1 MSLKTCKKIYKPVK
15 NRNVFLQEKLDGS
28 VSLADFNYPAGKYN
42 VSILDKDG
50 DVISSNNK
58 IVKNGNIIELF
69 RRFEGSDKM
78 TVAQCYKIPIDNIN
92 SKVLEFII
100 EKCPDVRKIF
110 VDSMPSINSRVLDNK
125 KMIYESKKGKWIPA
139 PTGDNES
146 EVNTVN
152 FQDIIEFSEK
162 YMIVKGFMQ
171 VGKTNFII
179 SSAIWFMINGM
190 SSIIVVRNY
199 NGDKDQFVRR
209 VQEYNEMLKK
219 YMGKTRECEES
230 KFVIECIFDKIKSSH
245 FSSKNPKII
254 VCIANISPLKKLTS
268 IIENNPS
275 ISKKYSLMLDEVDY
289 IDSEGTGVTK
299 ELDKLRQHC
308 FCSYGVSATIL
319 DSTFKRDVEK
329 GNVIILSTP
338 ENYKSV
344 VNFKFIHLVY
354 KNLLVTKK
362 DGDAF
367 TDLNLFPYLDEFSKK
382 TPYYVELYD
391 IGESECQSECYHP
404 VISLMRVAITNDSN
418 IRLLFNIAE
427 KYDFPVMYFQGG
439 KGAGHITLIMGRAPE
454 GMGRA
459 PDGFLS
465 ERKPIKLK
473 NGSKSTI
480 VNGEYHVFDNSSPAI
495 VLEWLKNTGGGV
507 TRFPRIMIITGCMA
521 ARCQSFGASDFN
533 ICLSD
538 KKLAWHL
545 TEMYLS
551 VSTVMDQPELL
562 QTAGRLCVVA
572 RDNIQPLMYASKDT
586 CIDLIKAFQTQEEL
600 LERARNDQQK
610 QCIGKIMESLPMY
623 RKKVISGRSLTKK
636 ANYKLNLV
644 SKKADA
650 ESGGWNKRDVYCSK
664 DVNGNKISASK
675 LQISE
680 NIQELLTELQQNDS
694 VASDITNVVKETSIS
709 RLQKSISDYVG
720 TDKNKNTWRS
730 AKEWLHIT
738 GLCGFKSA
746 DAHHYGILTK
756 LHKRGFLERNESNL
770 TRICNPLGGRA
781 HI

>member
-1 MSLKTCKKIYKPVK
+1 MSLKTCKQTYKPVK

-69 RRFEGSDKM
+69 RRFEGSAKM
-78 TVAQCYKIPIDNIN
+78 TVAQCYKIPINNIN

-110 VDSMPSINSRVLDNK
+110 VDSIPSINSRVLDNK
-125 KMIYESKKGKWIPA
+125 KMIYVEDKSKKGKWIPA
-139 PTGDNES
+139 PIGDNES

-152 FQDIIEFSEK
+152 FQDIMEFSEK

-219 YMGKTRECEES
+219 YMGAGPEGMGES

-245 FSSKNPKII
+245 FSNKNPKII

-289 IDSEGTGVTK
+289 IDSEGTCVTK

-308 FCSYGVSATIL
+308 FCSYGISATIL

-344 VNFKFIHLVY
+344 VNFKCIHLVY

-391 IGESECQSECYHP
+391 NGESECQSECYHP

-439 KGAGHITLIMGRAPE
+439 KGAGHITLIMGSDPN
-454 GMGRA
+454 GMGKT
-459 PDGFLS
+459 S
-465 ERKPIKLK
+465 EDILHPIKLK

-480 VNGEYHVFDNSSPAI
+480 VNGQYHVFDNSSPAI
-495 VLEWLKNTGGGV
+495 ILEWLKNTGGGV
-507 TRFPRIMIITGCMA
+507 VRFPRIMIIAGCMA
-521 ARCQSFGASDFN
+521 ARCQSFGSSDFN
-533 ICLSD
+533 ICLSN

-600 LERARNDQQK
+600 IERARNDQQK

-623 RKKVISGRSLTKK
+623 RKKVSGRSLTKK

-644 SKKADA
+644 SKKVDA

-675 LQISE
+675 LQISQE
-680 NIQELLTELQQNDS
+680 ILIAPLSQNGLNNKLDIDFNYGNLIPVPCKESSLYKIYNNIINKLNGKGWVPRVDLRNDNTVPNSGRFDELQGKNIQQRCTKGL
-694 VASDITNVVKETSIS
+694 V
-709 RLQKSISDYVG
+709 
-720 TDKNKNTWRS
+720 WR
-730 AKEWLHIT
+730 
-738 GLCGFKSA
+738 
-746 DAHHYGILTK
+746 K
-756 LHKRGFLERNESNL
+756 LPEKQYEYRYIN
-770 TRICNPLGGRA
+770 
-781 HI
+781 